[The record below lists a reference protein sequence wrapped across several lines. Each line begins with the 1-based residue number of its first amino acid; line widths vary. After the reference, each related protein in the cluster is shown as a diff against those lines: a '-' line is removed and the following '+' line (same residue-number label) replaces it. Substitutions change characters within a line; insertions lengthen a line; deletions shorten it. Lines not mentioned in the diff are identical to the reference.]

1 MKKQLILVSVAS
13 LLSVATM
20 AQKTEMTTA
29 IMSYDSFQKAQMRGD
44 FSNAKPL
51 LTKAKEKIDE
61 AHQKQTE
68 TNALKQKDIAKLYY
82 NRFMIYLNYA
92 TLAAFDAEVAK
103 QLEAES
109 DSFEQAI
116 KSSYETL
123 SKNDPKKEYLEQLY
137 AFIGMQRAQAVNMG
151 IEMYNKG
158 DYENSFM
165 MFQGAAEM
173 YEMINQSDSL
183 SYYNGGLAA
192 QKLKKYDEA
201 LTFFQKAA
209 DVKYEGVIP
218 HLQIINTL
226 KEMDADKEKVLTA
239 IKAARTSY
247 PEDYG
252 LLIEELNYYLS
263 SDNNPEAEKML
274 KVAIDKNP
282 NDHVL
287 HFTIGTVY
295 DKMLSN
301 NVTIEIGMN
310 KSQVIDLIGMP
321 DSELPKTTAENI
333 VLEHYNY
340 GKSTITFENN
350 KVSIINGSTSFIKKE
365 KNTAEKSNELFLK
378 AEESYMNAI
387 KIKEDYIDAQYSLG
401 ALYVN
406 QSTDLKQRAADE
418 KDRKKYDAAFEM
430 ANEMMK
436 KAIAPLERAYA
447 INPEDKDAKSILNV
461 LKSIYVQFE
470 MMDDY
475 NRVKALID
483 KK

>member
-151 IEMYNKG
+151 IDLYNKG

-209 DVKYEGVIP
+209 DVKYEGVVP

-226 KEMDADKEKVLTA
+226 KEMGADKEKVLTA
-239 IKAARTSY
+239 IKAARTNY

-295 DKMLSN
+295 DKLGN
-301 NVTIEIGMN
+301 FV
-310 KSQVIDLIGMP
+310 
-321 DSELPKTTAENI
+321 
-333 VLEHYNY
+333 
-340 GKSTITFENN
+340 
-350 KVSIINGSTSFIKKE
+350 
-365 KNTAEKSNELFLK
+365 K

-387 KIKEDYIDAQYSLG
+387 KIKEDYLDAQYSLG

-406 QSTDLKQRAADE
+406 QSTEMKKTAADE
-418 KDRKKYDAAFEM
+418 KDRKKYDAAFEL